1 MKKINTNELYL
12 AVLNDCNEKPER
24 SAWKRGVQN
33 YAVEIAETLADQ
45 AHEVEPT
52 RAAIEHIA
60 LNGARDW
67 SQYSWGGCSF
77 VYDEDI
83 AKLLCPPST
92 LKRKRNG
99 ALPPNS
105 SEEWLDVQAR
115 ALTQASWR
123 VFRIALNL
131 GRAA

>member
-1 MKKINTNELYL
+1 MSNINTHELYL

-24 SAWKRGVQN
+24 SAWGRGVQA
-33 YAVEIAETLADQ
+33 YAVEIAETLADR

-67 SQYSWGGCSF
+67 SQYSWGGCSL
-77 VYDEDI
+77 VNDEDI
-83 AKLLCPPST
+83 ARLLCTPSVF
-92 LKRKRNG
+92 KRKHSG

-105 SEEWLDVQAR
+105 REEWLDVQAR
-115 ALTQASWR
+115 ALAQACRR
-123 VFRIALNL
+123 VCCIAKAIK
-131 GRAA
+131 AAA

>member
-1 MKKINTNELYL
+1 MKKINTHELFL

-24 SAWKRGVQN
+24 SAWKRGVQT

-52 RAAIEHIA
+52 RAAIESIA

-67 SQYSWGGCSF
+67 SQYSWGGCSLI
-77 VYDEDI
+77 YDEDI

>member
-1 MKKINTNELYL
+1 MKKINTHEFLL

-24 SAWKRGVQN
+24 STWGRGVQT

-45 AHEVEPT
+45 TREVEHT
-52 RAAIEHIA
+52 LAAMEHIA

-67 SQYSWGGCSF
+67 SQYSWGGCSL

-83 AKLLCPPST
+83 AKLLCTPSEF
-92 LKRKRNG
+92 KRKRNG

-115 ALTQASWR
+115 ALNQAFYR
-123 VFRIALNL
+123 VFCIALNL
-131 GRAA
+131 GRDA

>member
-1 MKKINTNELYL
+1 MSKINTHELYL
-12 AVLNDCNEKPER
+12 AILEDCNEKPER
-24 SAWKRGVQN
+24 STWARGVQA

-67 SQYSWGGCSF
+67 IQYSWGGCSLC
-77 VYDEDI
+77 YDEDI
-83 AKLLCPPST
+83 AKLLCTPSE

-105 SEEWLDVQAR
+105 REEWLDVQAR
-115 ALTQASWR
+115 ALTQALRR
-123 VFRIALNL
+123 VICKALAL
-131 GRAA
+131 SVVA

>member
-1 MKKINTNELYL
+1 MSNINTHELYL

-24 SAWKRGVQN
+24 SAWGRGVQA
-33 YAVEIAETLADQ
+33 YATYIAETLADQ

-52 RAAIEHIA
+52 RVAIERIA

-67 SQYSWGGCSF
+67 NQYSWGGCSL

-105 SEEWLDVQAR
+105 CEEWLDVQAR
-115 ALTQASWR
+115 ALVQAFRR
-123 VFRIALNL
+123 VCRIAKTLK
-131 GRAA
+131 AMA

>member
-1 MKKINTNELYL
+1 MSNINTHELYL

-24 SAWKRGVQN
+24 SAWGRGVQA
-33 YAVEIAETLADQ
+33 YMDEIAYTIADQ

-67 SQYSWGGCSF
+67 NQYSWDGCSLI
-77 VYDEDI
+77 YDEDI

-115 ALTQASWR
+115 ALAQACRR
-123 VFRIALNL
+123 VCCIAKTLK
-131 GRAA
+131 AVA

>member
-1 MKKINTNELYL
+1 MSNINTHELYL

-24 SAWKRGVQN
+24 SAWKRGVQA
-33 YAVEIAETLADQ
+33 YAVEIAETLADR

-67 SQYSWGGCSF
+67 SQYSWGGCSL

-105 SEEWLDVQAR
+105 REEWLDVQAR

>member
-1 MKKINTNELYL
+1 MKKINTHELYL

-24 SAWKRGVQN
+24 SAWKRGVQA
-33 YAVEIAETLADQ
+33 YATEIAHTLADQ

-67 SQYSWGGCSF
+67 GQYSWGGCSL

-105 SEEWLDVQAR
+105 CEEWLDVQAR
-115 ALTQASWR
+115 ALTQACRR
-123 VFRIALNL
+123 VFRIAKALSVV
-131 GRAA
+131 A